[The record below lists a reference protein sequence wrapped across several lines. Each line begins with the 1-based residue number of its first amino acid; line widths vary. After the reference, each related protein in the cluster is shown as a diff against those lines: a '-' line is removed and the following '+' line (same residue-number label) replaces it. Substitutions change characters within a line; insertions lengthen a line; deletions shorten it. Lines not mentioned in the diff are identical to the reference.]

1 MQNSILFGAAYYPET
16 WDESERPHDIKMM
29 KEAGMNVMRI
39 AEFAWHK
46 MEPEYGKYDFK
57 WLHDVIDDLAAN
69 GIKTILGTPTATP
82 PRWFLK
88 KYPDAAK
95 IFKSSGRA
103 IHGGRRH
110 ICSSN
115 PDYIRESAR
124 IVEAMAREFG
134 SDPNVI
140 GWQLD
145 NEIYSSMSCCYCEHC
160 VKRFH
165 NHLKSVYGTVEN
177 LNRAWA
183 LELFSQAY
191 DCFEDVPAPIKG
203 WQSPHMKMMWTQ
215 SHRLADIEFI
225 HMQND
230 ILKKYTKAPI
240 GTDMMPLNGMSYPLM
255 TAPLDVLQFNH
266 YNTEENLNDLP
277 FWFDYLRTFD
287 KPFWNTETSTGW
299 NGSEATTQV
308 AKAPGFCHINSWLP
322 IALGGSAN
330 LYWLWRQHRAGHE
343 LIHGSVIYANGK
355 PLPMF
360 DEVRQLSRD
369 FEKAESF
376 LNDTKVKTDI
386 AMHFSSTAEQIFETQ
401 APVIDF
407 QYRHQLIDNV
417 YLPLTSLGVRPDV
430 IPTEKALDNYK
441 VVFSPLTITLEENGL
456 PPRIEKWVRDGG
468 TWVAGPMTDIRKV
481 DGTHYTDASTSLI
494 ERLTGAELK
503 AALPDSSIYVKSEK
517 KDGTPFEA
525 KPWQELYAPV
535 GDVYASV
542 TDGYESVKGLATVQK
557 IKVGKGCVWII
568 GALTNE
574 DEMKALMKAILADAG
589 IKMPKVTGALTVIE
603 REGNARQGLIL
614 MEVCHK
620 SATYTLDRPMTDI
633 LTGKA
638 YSGEITLNPYDIL
651 ILE

>member
-69 GIKTILGTPTATP
+69 AIKTILATPTSTP

-225 HMQND
+225 HMQNV
-230 ILKKYTKAPI
+230 ILK
-240 GTDMMPLNGMSYPLM
+240 N
-255 TAPLDVLQFNH
+255 
-266 YNTEENLNDLP
+266 
-277 FWFDYLRTFD
+277 
-287 KPFWNTETSTGW
+287 
-299 NGSEATTQV
+299 
-308 AKAPGFCHINSWLP
+308 
-322 IALGGSAN
+322 
-330 LYWLWRQHRAGHE
+330 
-343 LIHGSVIYANGK
+343 
-355 PLPMF
+355 
-360 DEVRQLSRD
+360 
-369 FEKAESF
+369 
-376 LNDTKVKTDI
+376 
-386 AMHFSSTAEQIFETQ
+386 
-401 APVIDF
+401 
-407 QYRHQLIDNV
+407 
-417 YLPLTSLGVRPDV
+417 
-430 IPTEKALDNYK
+430 
-441 VVFSPLTITLEENGL
+441 
-456 PPRIEKWVRDGG
+456 
-468 TWVAGPMTDIRKV
+468 
-481 DGTHYTDASTSLI
+481 
-494 ERLTGAELK
+494 
-503 AALPDSSIYVKSEK
+503 
-517 KDGTPFEA
+517 
-525 KPWQELYAPV
+525 
-535 GDVYASV
+535 
-542 TDGYESVKGLATVQK
+542 
-557 IKVGKGCVWII
+557 
-568 GALTNE
+568 
-574 DEMKALMKAILADAG
+574 
-589 IKMPKVTGALTVIE
+589 
-603 REGNARQGLIL
+603 
-614 MEVCHK
+614 
-620 SATYTLDRPMTDI
+620 
-633 LTGKA
+633 
-638 YSGEITLNPYDIL
+638 
-651 ILE
+651 